1 MAARGLYSHDIE
13 TYVGPMTAYFCVA
26 IPTRPLSLEDLPQ
39 EVREIVSRTIL
50 KGVRL
55 EATPRIEYGR
65 ALRY

>member
-1 MAARGLYSHDIE
+1 
-13 TYVGPMTAYFCVA
+13 MTAYFCVA

-39 EVREIVSRTIL
+39 EVREIVGRTIL